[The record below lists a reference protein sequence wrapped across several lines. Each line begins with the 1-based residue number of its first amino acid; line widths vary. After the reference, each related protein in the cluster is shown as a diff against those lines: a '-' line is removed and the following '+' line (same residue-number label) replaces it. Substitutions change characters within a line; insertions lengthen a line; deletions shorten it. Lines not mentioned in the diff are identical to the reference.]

1 MSRTERAELTVLC
14 MIYDGAR
21 ILLQDRVKDN
31 WKGYTF
37 PGGHVEPG
45 ESFVDCAIREIKEEV
60 QLIFK
65 PEYLKPAFTYDSDDN
80 QHIYFW
86 TSYTGLENLT
96 IGGEE
101 KERSHSQ
108 NLYEARWISLSD
120 FPHLPFRPNDL
131 QIRIL
136 SFFTRFENR

>member
-1 MSRTERAELTVLC
+1 MRAGILIYHPKLNSILTIYRYKYEQHYYVL
-14 MIYDGAR
+14 
-21 ILLQDRVKDN
+21 
-31 WKGYTF
+31 
-37 PGGHVEPG
+37 PGGQIE
-45 ESFVDCAIREIKEEV
+45 ESESPIEAAIREIKEEV

-65 PEYLKPAFTYDSDDN
+65 SEDLKPAFTYDSDDN

-86 TSYTGLENLT
+86 TIYTGLENLT

-108 NLYEARWISLSD
+108 NLYEARWINLSD
-120 FPHLPFRPNDL
+120 FPHLPFRPKDL
-131 QIRIL
+131 QVRIL

>member
-1 MSRTERAELTVLC
+1 MRAGILIYHPKLNSILTIYRYKYRQHYYVL
-14 MIYDGAR
+14 
-21 ILLQDRVKDN
+21 
-31 WKGYTF
+31 
-37 PGGHVEPG
+37 PGGQIE
-45 ESFVDCAIREIKEEV
+45 ESESPIEAAIREIKEEV

-65 PEYLKPAFTYDSDDN
+65 SEDLKPAFTYDSDDN

-86 TSYTGLENLT
+86 TIYTGLENLT

-108 NLYEARWISLSD
+108 NLYEARWINLSD
-120 FPHLPFRPNDL
+120 FPHLPFRPKDL
-131 QIRIL
+131 QVRIL

>member
-1 MSRTERAELTVLC
+1 MRAGILIYHPKLNSILTIYRYKNGQHYCVL
-14 MIYDGAR
+14 
-21 ILLQDRVKDN
+21 
-31 WKGYTF
+31 
-37 PGGHVEPG
+37 PGGQIE
-45 ESFVDCAIREIKEEV
+45 ESESQIEAAIREIKEEV

-108 NLYEARWISLSD
+108 NLYEARWINLSD
-120 FPHLPFRPNDL
+120 FPHLPFRPKDL